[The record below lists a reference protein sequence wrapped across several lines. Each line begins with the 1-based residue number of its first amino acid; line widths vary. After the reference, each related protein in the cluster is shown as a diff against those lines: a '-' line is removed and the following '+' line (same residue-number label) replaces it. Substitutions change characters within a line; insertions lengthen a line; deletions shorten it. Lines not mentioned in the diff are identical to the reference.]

1 MEMIQEWT
9 NFAKNG
15 RASWDLY
22 KNQYVRIFT
31 NDNSY
36 GYNLIQTEEK
46 QNLLEKLLESR
57 MKTVYKSF

>member
-36 GYNLIQTEEK
+36 GYNLIQTEEM

>member
-22 KNQYVRIFT
+22 KNHYVRIFT
-31 NDNSY
+31 NDISY